1 MLTYN
6 ILMQFEEFYR
16 PDTEAME
23 DQLLTCALL
32 SQYGTGPISLY
43 ENHYCQSMKT
53 LRLVEAMEDLLL
65 TYALLSQC
73 GTGPILRVRSSVLSM
88 DDVPRHDRV
97 ENPLK
102 TR

>member
-1 MLTYN
+1 MLTEN
-6 ILMQFEEFYR
+6 ILMQLEEFYR
-16 PDTEAME
+16 PEIEAME
-23 DQLLTCALL
+23 DLLLTCTLL
-32 SQYGTGPISLY
+32 LRRGTGPISLH
-43 ENHYCQSMKT
+43 ENHECQSMKT

-73 GTGPILRVRSSVLSM
+73 GTGPILRVKSSVLSM

-97 ENPLK
+97 ETPLK

>member
-1 MLTYN
+1 
-6 ILMQFEEFYR
+6 
-16 PDTEAME
+16 ME

-32 SQYGTGPISLY
+32 SQCGTGPISLY
-43 ENHYCQSMKT
+43 ENHEGRSMKT

-73 GTGPILRVRSSVLSM
+73 GTGPILRVKYSVLSI
-88 DDVPRHDRV
+88 DDVPKHDRV